1 MHYRMYLR
9 GLSPFALIQNVTFYA
24 TDGPDSSGVD
34 RLILTKAFGMP
45 NGPSNP
51 SGGFG
56 VPANGTTWVLTTYI
70 PTSASPLSL
79 QTARQSKGGMT
90 VMLGICTAQHLQACC
105 PLGFASCSP
114 WLRLA
119 TLCGLLSCKGSW

>member
-1 MHYRMYLR
+1 MCSMHYRMYLR

-56 VPANGTTWVLTTYI
+56 VPANGTTWVLTTYVS
-70 PTSASPLSL
+70 TSALLLSL
-79 QTARQSKGGMT
+79 WTGR
-90 VMLGICTAQHLQACC
+90 
-105 PLGFASCSP
+105 
-114 WLRLA
+114 W
-119 TLCGLLSCKGSW
+119 